1 MSFSNDRIIEAKKAV
16 GITSNRNYADTLAGF
31 EKGLVNLIGYS
42 DGTTRPTGVFGGS
55 ATNLTKSSNST
66 NPLENAI
73 SLKIARTAAAQGQG
87 YYFDFIPSR
96 NDKLSAATL
105 NIKFFHELVSG
116 AFSGSV
122 NPSVD
127 SDLIIGVWDMANNKN
142 IEPKNRLIEPMV
154 SNYIYRYSSNF
165 QIPINATT
173 LRVYIHCATTNSAA
187 FELNLDDL
195 EISTINVVNATIRP
209 PVGSI
214 IAHSTITPPDGYLY
228 CNGQTVSRT
237 QYAKLFAVVGTKY
250 GQGDGSTTFHVPD
263 LRGRFLRGVNNGS
276 GIDPDAA
283 SRTAMNTGGATGD
296 NVGSVQADAFQS
308 HGHNI
313 SDPGHSHTISLVNQ
327 GSPTRNF
334 TTLGTDTHVTIP
346 TGNTNNSITNISV
359 TTPNSGTTST
369 ETRPENA
376 NVAYMICYDDGNV
389 QLNESIVWT
398 DDVGSIQSFGRIS
411 TNVPQG
417 YLYCDGSAISR
428 SRYYEL
434 FTAIGTTFGAGDGST
449 TFNLPD
455 LRGIF
460 IRGAGSQTFGS
471 VNYSGTL
478 GTKQN
483 DQFQTHGHSVSDP
496 GHTHKLSYN
505 NGGVGFNLNPGS
517 NHYRLSY
524 VPDGSIND
532 EFQND
537 TRTTGVS
544 VGSPNSGRTGS
555 ETYPANISLNYFIK
569 YTRTASP
576 FSGAN
581 VNPHACRYYTTA
593 GQSFSATP
601 QRVNFGTMKYDNAG
615 LVQVGVGVWEFTA
628 KESGVYQSLGNV
640 TRAGTSQNS
649 DFDVKIFY
657 NGNQVDDSYSYL
669 QLSAGNL
676 QYIQRRF
683 HTEDYLLAGQKI
695 WVEIRDP
702 NNGSLSTNAY
712 DNWIAIRKV
721 A

>member
-1 MSFSNDRIIEAKKAV
+1 MGFSNDRIINAKKLSGV
-16 GITSNRNYADTLAGF
+16 VSNRNYADALAGF
-31 EKGLVNLIGYS
+31 ENGLNNLIGYS

-87 YYFDFIPSR
+87 YYFDFVPSR

-105 NIKFFHELVSG
+105 NIKFFHELISG
-116 AFSGSV
+116 TFSGSV

-154 SNYIYRYSSNF
+154 SNYVYRYSSNF

-187 FELNLDDL
+187 FELNLDAL

-214 IAHSTITPPDGYLY
+214 IAHSSTTPPDGYLY

-237 QYAKLFAVVGTKY
+237 QYAKLFSVVGTKY

-263 LRGRFLRGVNNGS
+263 LRGRFLRGVSNGS
-276 GIDPDAA
+276 GVDPDAA

-296 NVGSVQADAFQS
+296 NVGSVQADAFQV
-308 HGHNI
+308 HGHSV
-313 SDPGHSHTISLVNQ
+313 SDPGHSHVITADYVAEGTGVNRYVVEDGGPAVIGPVQ
-327 GSPTRNF
+327 I
-334 TTLGTDTHVTIP
+334 GTNSVA
-346 TGNTNNSITNISV
+346 TGLSV
-359 TTPNSGTTST
+359 TTPSSGATST

-389 QLNESIVWT
+389 QTSGLYSDSIHIACYSLNS
-398 DDVGSIQSFGRIS
+398 DVVA
-411 TNVPQG
+411 N
-417 YLYCDGSAISR
+417 SAILKFDKKLTDTVGAYNPATGLYNCKISGVAKVFLK
-428 SRYYEL
+428 SFSTSNVTEL
-434 FTAIGTTFGAGDGST
+434 QIRLDGVNKARGGDGTTA
-449 TFNLPD
+449 
-455 LRGIF
+455 
-460 IRGAGSQTFGS
+460 
-471 VNYSGTL
+471 
-478 GTKQN
+478 N
-483 DQFQTHGHSVSDP
+483 DQSAPVIAAFDVIAGQNIDIF
-496 GHTHKLSYN
+496 N
-505 NGGVGFNLNPGS
+505 NTNATF
-517 NHYRLSY
+517 Y
-524 VPDGSIND
+524 
-532 EFQND
+532 
-537 TRTTGVS
+537 
-544 VGSPNSGRTGS
+544 
-555 ETYPANISLNYFIK
+555 A
-569 YTRTASP
+569 
-576 FSGAN
+576 GAN
-581 VNPHACRYYTTA
+581 DNILIIEIEPYVKTTNQNINPHACRYYTTA

>member
-87 YYFDFIPSR
+87 YYFDFVPSR

-116 AFSGSV
+116 TFSGSV

-154 SNYIYRYSSNF
+154 TNYVYRYSSNF

-187 FELNLDDL
+187 FEFNLDDL

-214 IAHSTITPPDGYLY
+214 IAHSSTTPPDGYLY

-237 QYAKLFAVVGTKY
+237 QYAKLFSVVGTKY

-263 LRGRFLRGVNNGS
+263 LRGRFLRGVSNGS
-276 GIDPDAA
+276 GVDPDAA

-296 NVGSVQADAFQS
+296 NVGSVQADAFQV
-308 HGHNI
+308 HGHSV
-313 SDPGHSHTISLVNQ
+313 SDPGHSHVITADYVAEGTGVNRYVVEDGGPAIIGPVQ
-327 GSPTRNF
+327 I
-334 TTLGTDTHVTIP
+334 GTNSVA
-346 TGNTNNSITNISV
+346 TGLSV
-359 TTPNSGTTST
+359 TTPSSGATST

-376 NVAYMICYDDGNV
+376 NVAYMICYDDGN
-389 QLNESIVWT
+389 SIINNFYDSSLIAASVYRSTNLTINTTNT
-398 DDVGSIQSFGRIS
+398 DLIFDSAIFDKTGIVNLSNGVFLFQKSGEFKFSFNLRLDTGGVAPTQHVLQTVGTGIVPNGLVLLGSTDLTANKAYNYFPSISIQA
-411 TNVPQG
+411 N
-417 YLYCDGSAISR
+417 
-428 SRYYEL
+428 
-434 FTAIGTTFGAGDGST
+434 AGDTIKFQMRSDSNSST
-449 TFNLPD
+449 L
-455 LRGIF
+455 I
-460 IRGAGSQTFGS
+460 
-471 VNYSGTL
+471 
-478 GTKQN
+478 
-483 DQFQTHGHSVSDP
+483 
-496 GHTHKLSYN
+496 
-505 NGGVGFNLNPGS
+505 GGQSF
-517 NHYRLSY
+517 
-524 VPDGSIND
+524 
-532 EFQND
+532 
-537 TRTTGVS
+537 VS
-544 VGSPNSGRTGS
+544 VENIGKTLISEANSI
-555 ETYPANISLNYFIK
+555 A
-569 YTRTASP
+569 
-576 FSGAN
+576 
-581 VNPHACRYYTTA
+581 HACRYYTTA

-640 TRAGTSQNS
+640 TRSGTSQNS

>member
-1 MSFSNDRIIEAKKAV
+1 MGFSNDRIINAKKLSGV
-16 GITSNRNYADTLAGF
+16 VSNRNYADALAGF
-31 EKGLVNLIGYS
+31 ENGLNNLIGYS

-55 ATNLTKSSNST
+55 ATNLTKTSNAT
-66 NPLENAI
+66 NPIENNI
-73 SLKIARTAAAQGQG
+73 SLKIARTVAAQGQG
-87 YYFDFIPSR
+87 YYFDFVPSR

-116 AFSGSV
+116 TFSGSV

-154 SNYIYRYSSNF
+154 SNYVYRYSSNF

-187 FELNLDDL
+187 FELNLDAL

-214 IAHSTITPPDGYLY
+214 IAHSSTTPPDGYLY

-237 QYAKLFAVVGTKY
+237 QYAKLFSVVGTKY

-263 LRGRFLRGVNNGS
+263 LRGRFLRGVSNGS
-276 GIDPDAA
+276 GVDPDAA

-296 NVGSVQADAFQS
+296 NVGSVQSDAFQS
-308 HGHNI
+308 HSHSV
-313 SDPGHSHTISLVNQ
+313 SDLGHSHEMQMYGQNLEFNT
-327 GSPTRNF
+327 GSNKYRLPYS
-334 TTLGTDTHVTIP
+334 TDG
-346 TGNTNNSITNISV
+346 GNNVSSTSHNSSNISV
-359 TTPNSGTTST
+359 STPNSGTTST

-398 DDVGSIQSFGRIS
+398 DDVGSIQSFGRTS

-428 SRYYEL
+428 SQYYEL
-434 FTAIGTTFGAGDGST
+434 FTAIGTIFGIGDGST

-460 IRGAGSQTFGS
+460 VRGAGSQTFGS
-471 VNYSGTL
+471 VTYSGTL

-483 DQFQTHGHSVSDP
+483 DKMQGHRHGTGYAD
-496 GHTHKLSYN
+496 
-505 NGGVGFNLNPGS
+505 S
-517 NHYRLSY
+517 NA
-524 VPDGSIND
+524 G
-532 EFQND
+532 
-537 TRTTGVS
+537 TTG
-544 VGSPNSGRTGS
+544 PSGLMTFHTSATQNTQGPRTDAGTIVKDPVADSSGNGTPRTGV
-555 ETYPANISLNYFIK
+555 ETNPANLALSYFIK

-576 FSGAN
+576 FSGKN
-581 VNPHACRYYTTA
+581 NNPHACKYYTTA

-615 LVQVGVGVWEFTA
+615 LVQVGVGIWEFTA
-628 KESGVYQSLGNV
+628 KESGVYQSLGNL

-676 QYIQRRF
+676 QYVQRRF